1 MGIGKWILT
10 GLGWSMM
17 GPIGGI
23 IGYLIGNRLEKRSE
37 YRESLGGGSYG
48 GGTYGRPSGAHR
60 YSNTGSAD
68 DLSAALLVL
77 IAAVMKADSVVRK
90 SELELVK
97 RFLVSNYGEEKAKEL
112 LLKLR
117 DMQQEDFPINDICQQ
132 IKQNT
137 DYTTRYHMLDFLF
150 SIADADGE
158 VTFQEQ
164 SLLRTISNRLGINAR
179 DFLSIMAR
187 HVAGNYGGFG
197 GGGRSGGSGS
207 GSSRSSSSTG
217 YTKDP
222 YKVLG
227 LDSTATDEEIKKA
240 YRRLAMKYHPDKV
253 EGLGEEV
260 KKNAEAQ
267 FREINEAYETIKT
280 LRGIK

>member
-37 YRESLGGGSYG
+37 YRESIGGGSYG
-48 GGTYGRPSGAHR
+48 GGSYGRPSGAHR

-187 HVAGNYGGFG
+187 HVAGNFGGF

-267 FREINEAYETIKT
+267 FREINEAYETLKT